1 MLQGIRV
8 ASKEELSERIYKYFD
23 EINQIPIPYHGSY
36 NLDSIDLATEDI
48 DQIVYE
54 VVNAKAASEEL
65 NCKRAPKPI
74 KRSPKKSAKTEN

>member
-1 MLQGIRV
+1 MGLI
-8 ASKEELSERIYKYFD
+8 I
-23 EINQIPIPYHGSY
+23 
-36 NLDSIDLATEDI
+36 SIVSTATEDN

-65 NCKRAPKPI
+65 SCKRAPKPI